1 MSIVLFVKRGLILIV
16 VSLSI
21 PYLRVA
27 ATALGSVV
35 VPHWTRKNPERF
47 RLTESLYFAQPES
60 TGGTMSRKHS
70 LLICAGIALVLL
82 FLTNASARADL
93 IWDYNWQP
101 SAKKVFANAGGSG
114 FLILKDE
121 PANSANGSSNTVAT
135 NIRAVSTAG
144 GKTPADFNHVPIS
157 FTLKLTDAASQKS
170 GTVTFSGSFSGTI
183 TKNNANIQLTFT
195 SPMTEMLTLGGNKY
209 TVALGTYTPPGP
221 PGAANAGSLN
231 AFVTVTPGNNGG
243 GGDTPEPASLSL
255 ACLAFPFVGL
265 CVWRKRRAKD

>member
-157 FTLKLTDAASQKS
+157 FT
-170 GTVTFSGSFSGTI
+170 
-183 TKNNANIQLTFT
+183 